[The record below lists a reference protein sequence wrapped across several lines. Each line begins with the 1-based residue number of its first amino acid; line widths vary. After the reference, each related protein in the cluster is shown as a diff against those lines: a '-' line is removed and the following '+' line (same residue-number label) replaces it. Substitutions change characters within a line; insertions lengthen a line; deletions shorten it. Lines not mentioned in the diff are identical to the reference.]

1 MSKIGFCSNL
11 AYPSINS
18 FCIPNYSVMYV
29 LACILICL
37 LLFLVC
43 TELLIAIV
51 VSAFCYPGPTHMEL
65 GEVILVI
72 SDFFFKSHPE
82 CDVLFKIRRCF
93 TNYSCIKGYM
103 VFECM
108 GLLHK

>member
-1 MSKIGFCSNL
+1 
-11 AYPSINS
+11 
-18 FCIPNYSVMYV
+18 MYV
-29 LACILICL
+29 LACVLMCL

-65 GEVILVI
+65 CEVIRLILVI
-72 SDFFFKSHPE
+72 SYFFLFKVE

-93 TNYSCIKGYM
+93 TNYSCIMGYM
-103 VFECM
+103 IFECM